1 MNCLKFCELAFA
13 ILKLPQTPAGRAEG
27 PNSCEVLLP
36 WMARKE
42 ALLSLVRH
50 GTRGSHEALRKLLQE
65 HLNELLE
72 RDFLGLIRCLGRR
85 SAWQSSI
92 QVFDSMKHAR
102 HEPKELHYTAAMRSC
117 ALGGAATTALRLFG
131 ELSEPTAPAFTAAI
145 ACCGVAREWEL
156 AIDMLHSL
164 ARAQHQSDLLAF
176 NAVLTVCRRAQKS
189 KLALKLM
196 EALRYQQLQPD
207 VLTYSACV
215 SACEETSRWLR
226 AVAFLTEMRQDLVPP
241 NVVTFSSA
249 ISACAK
255 ARHWDRALS
264 LMAEMRESLVE
275 PNMVTHS
282 AVLSACDKAGQWQWA
297 LKHWLEMRNA
307 GLRPNRM
314 SYCAV
319 MGSMGAGLH
328 WQQAME
334 SLEEMWKAVVT
345 PDLRNYTMTL
355 SALEKSKQWQWAVEL
370 LSDMSARKLR
380 PDLICRSIVKRARFA
395 GNLGRKSRRKHLMR
409 AGAKSDSLWFHIHLR
424 H

>member
-1 MNCLKFCELAFA
+1 M
-13 ILKLPQTPAGRAEG
+13 
-27 PNSCEVLLP
+27 V
-36 WMARKE
+36 RKE

-50 GTRGSHEALRKLLQE
+50 GARGSQEALKKLLQE
-65 HLNELLE
+65 HPNELLE

-92 QVFDSMKHAR
+92 QVFDSMTRAG

-117 ALGGAATTALRLFG
+117 AQGGAAAATALRLFG
-131 ELSEPTAPAFTAAI
+131 ELPAPTAPAFTAAI
-145 ACCGVAREWEL
+145 ASCGVAREWEL
-156 AIDMLHSL
+156 AIDMLHAM
-164 ARAQHQSDLLAF
+164 ARAQHQPDLLAF

-196 EALRYQQLQPD
+196 EALRQQQLQPD
-207 VLTYSACV
+207 VMTYSACV
-215 SACEETSRWLR
+215 SACEEVARWMR
-226 AVAFLTEMRQDLVPP
+226 AVTFLTEMRRDSVAP

-255 ARHWDRALS
+255 ARLWDRALS
-264 LMAEMRESLVE
+264 VMAEMRESQVE

-282 AVLSACDKAGQWQWA
+282 AVLSACEKAGQWQWA

-319 MGSMGAGLH
+319 MGSMGQCLY
-328 WQQAME
+328 WQQ
-334 SLEEMWKAVVT
+334 
-345 PDLRNYTMTL
+345 DLRNYTMTL

-370 LSDMSARKLR
+370 LSNMSIRKLK

-395 GNLGRKSRRKHLMR
+395 GSLGRKSRRKHLISR
-409 AGAKSDSLWFHIHLR
+409 AGQKGTSLVSDSLEPLNILLLIGYYSWFFSTYLICWVSISILVIFNYICIYYNII
-424 H
+424 